1 MEIKKGMFG
10 KAKVKGEV
18 VEVFI
23 ENLFKSDD
31 VLVHA
36 YCRFIGKNE
45 WGGVYPEQFIETY
58 HNPEHPCY
66 LKWKQDRQA
75 PKKRIPKTT
84 IQWNHNTDE
93 DSKGRYWG

>member
-1 MEIKKGMFG
+1 MFG

-58 HNPEHPCY
+58 HNPEHPYC
-66 LKWKQDRQA
+66 A
-75 PKKRIPKTT
+75 FVGVVT
-84 IQWNHNTDE
+84 NTY
-93 DSKGRYWG
+93 SLAIFF